1 MWYSA
6 FLEQNPLYLD
16 WKYTEDYVRELEK
29 TANKLR
35 NKNKTNPFLA

>member
-6 FLEQNPLYLD
+6 FLEQNPLYLG